1 MITWLAPIGFALFLW
16 WFSTGIILLADRLPR
31 VTPRATL
38 LTATTFAVAGLCAVW
53 WTRDALT
60 VGGAFIGFAGGL
72 ALWGWHEVSFLTG
85 TITGPRRTDC
95 PQGAQGFARFKYA
108 AQTLI
113 HHEVA
118 IALTVV
124 GLAALLWGAANQ
136 TALWTF
142 TILWG
147 MRLSTKFNIF
157 LGVPNITEE
166 FLPTHLNHLKT
177 YFRTRALNLLF
188 PVSMTLAT
196 VLTVLL
202 AQAALSAQPP
212 MQTKLILLATLTAL
226 GVIEHWFLVL
236 PWRDE
241 ELWRWYLR
249 APDSKTD
256 NIPAEEIQP
265 SPTAAAS
272 SRCALPAAT
281 STSITHKAENN
292 ISMLQDPAAF
302 SDAPSNRGLKTMTDS
317 TEYNGTKTAEL
328 HTLVSADR
336 CPMGS
341 IDIGHD
347 TGPVAMH
354 GHPPASNDENMDYEA
369 YFEGA
374 LDGLREEGNYR
385 EFAHLERTKGSFP
398 KALRHTDDG
407 TQDVTV
413 WCSNDYLG
421 MGQEECVIDAMHD
434 AIDRCGAGAG
444 GTRNISG
451 TNHFHVLLEKELAD
465 LHGKEDALI
474 FTSGY
479 VSNWA
484 SLGTLGST
492 IPDCVILSDALN
504 HASMIEGIRHS
515 RAEKVIWKHNDP
527 EDLGRK
533 LAAIAPGRPKIVAFE
548 SVYSMDG
555 DIAPIKE
562 ILDVAEKHGAMTYID
577 EVHAVG
583 MYGPRGAGVAER
595 EGLMDRITVI
605 EGTLG
610 KAFGVMGGYIAASRA
625 LCDYVRSFS
634 SGFIFTTAI
643 PPTIAAG
650 AAASIKHLKT
660 SSVERANQQDRVA
673 RVRAALDAKGIPHID
688 NPSHI
693 IPVMVGDPKKCKFI
707 SDVLLD
713 QYGIY
718 IQPINYPTVPK
729 GTERLR
735 ITPGPLHS
743 DDDIAHLVNALNDLW
758 SQCALSR
765 AVA

>member
-1 MITWLAPIGFALFLW
+1 MTSWLAPIGFALFLW
-16 WFSTGIILLADRLPR
+16 WFSTGVILLADRLPR
-31 VTPRATL
+31 VTPRATFVA
-38 LTATTFAVAGLCAVW
+38 ATLFGVAALAAAW
-53 WTRDALT
+53 FTRDMAT
-60 VGGAFIGFAGGL
+60 VSGAFIGFTAGL

-85 TITGPRRTDC
+85 IITGPRRDDC
-95 PQGAQGFARFKYA
+95 PAGASGWQRFIYA
-108 AQTLI
+108 TQTLI

-124 GLAALLWGAANQ
+124 GLAVMFWGADNQ
-136 TALWTF
+136 AAFWTF
-142 TILWG
+142 TILWA

-166 FLPTHLNHLKT
+166 FLPSHLEHLKS
-177 YFRTRALNLLF
+177 YFRNRALNLLF
-188 PVSMTLAT
+188 PISVTAGT
-196 VLTVLL
+196 VLTVWL
-202 AQAALSAQPP
+202 AQQAWGAVPP
-212 MQTKLILLATLTAL
+212 TQTTFVLLTTLAAL

-241 ELWRWYLR
+241 ELWRWYLKNPMPPPSE
-249 APDSKTD
+249 APKEA
-256 NIPAEEIQP
+256 PL
-265 SPTAAAS
+265 PT
-272 SRCALPAAT
+272 T
-281 STSITHKAENN
+281 TITHHAKPRRET
-292 ISMLQDPAAF
+292 
-302 SDAPSNRGLKTMTDS
+302 DALSSVPSNRGLSIMTDTTTPTKNENGAVPFSIS
-317 TEYNGTKTAEL
+317 TQSKGCPAATLATRVKSTHPTA
-328 HTLVSADR
+328 A
-336 CPMGS
+336 
-341 IDIGHD
+341 
-347 TGPVAMH
+347 
-354 GHPPASNDENMDYEA
+354 NDEVMDYET
-369 YFEGA
+369 YFAGA

-385 EFAHLERTKGSFP
+385 VFAHLERKMGAFP
-398 KALRHTDDG
+398 KAVRHTDDG
-407 TQDVTV
+407 IHDVTV

-421 MGQEECVIDAMHD
+421 MGQKDCVIDAMHG

-451 TNHFHVLLEKELAD
+451 TNHFHVLLEQELAD
-465 LHGKEDALI
+465 LHGKEAALI

-484 SLGTLGST
+484 SLGTMGST

-515 RAEKVIWKHNDP
+515 RADKAIWKHNDP
-527 EDLGRK
+527 EDLDRK
-533 LAAIAPGRPKIVAFE
+533 LAAIEPSRPKIVAFE

-555 DIAPIKE
+555 DIAPMKE
-562 ILDVAEKHGAMTYID
+562 IVEVAEKHGAMTYLD

-583 MYGPRGAGVAER
+583 MYGPRGAGIAER
-595 EGLMDRITVI
+595 DGVMDRITVV

-610 KAFGVMGGYIAASRA
+610 KAFGVMGGYIAASAA

-634 SGFIFTTAI
+634 SGFIFTTAL

-650 AAASIKHLKT
+650 ATASIQHLKE
-660 SSVERANQQDRVA
+660 SSVERDAQKERVA
-673 RVRAALDAKGIPHID
+673 TVRAALDAKGIPHLP

-693 IPVMVGDPKKCKFI
+693 IPVMVGDAKKCKFI

-743 DDDIAHLVNALNDLW
+743 DDDIAHLVGALNDLW